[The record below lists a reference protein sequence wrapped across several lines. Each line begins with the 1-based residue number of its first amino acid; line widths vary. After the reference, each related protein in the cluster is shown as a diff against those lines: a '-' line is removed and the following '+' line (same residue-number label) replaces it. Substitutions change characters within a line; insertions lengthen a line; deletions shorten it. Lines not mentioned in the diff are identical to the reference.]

1 MLKRLKNIRLRP
13 MLSHIIITLAYPVVR
28 AVTASHNRLQLFTD
42 AMTII
47 ALVLIIGGVVYSSV
61 LHGDYDISGYVL
73 NRGMGKRKKTQD
85 YGAYR
90 EDRKKKQ
97 EESFN
102 YPLFLGIV
110 YLLVSVFIAYLIL

>member
-1 MLKRLKNIRLRP
+1 MFKRLKNIRWRP
-13 MLSHIIITLAYPVVR
+13 MLSHIIITLAYPVAR
-28 AVTASHNRLQLFTD
+28 AVTASRNRLQLFTD

-47 ALVLIIGGVVYSSV
+47 ALILIVGGVIYSSV
-61 LHGDYDISGYVL
+61 LHGDYDISGFVL
-73 NRGMGKRKKTQD
+73 NRGMRKRKETQD
-85 YGAYR
+85 FGAYK

-110 YLLVSVFIAYLIL
+110 YLLASAFIAYLIL